1 MSSSGDVALYELQR
15 PIVEPFLRM
24 FRLTNAA
31 HDFLISDLTFG
42 CAIAEELKDCTYT
55 QALGLLDGLGTLN
68 SWGHLPEHDH
78 WGITAPIRSLL
89 SIRRLQ
95 RWRNRQ
101 LRAADEISARLLR
114 LRSHRQSKE
123 SKMGILRFAL
133 LVVSILAILI
143 GLVWVGQGTGYF
155 PYPASSFMINQM
167 PWAYYGAGL
176 AVLGVIGVVVSG
188 RV

>member
-1 MSSSGDVALYELQR
+1 
-15 PIVEPFLRM
+15 M

-31 HDFLISDLTFG
+31 LDFLISDLTFG
-42 CAIAEELKDCTYT
+42 CAIAEEPKDCRYV
-55 QALGLLDGLGTLN
+55 QALGLLDGLGML
-68 SWGHLPEHDH
+68 
-78 WGITAPIRSLL
+78 
-89 SIRRLQ
+89 
-95 RWRNRQ
+95 
-101 LRAADEISARLLR
+101 
-114 LRSHRQSKE
+114 KE
-123 SKMGILRFAL
+123 STMGILRFAL

-167 PWAYYGAGL
+167 PWAYYGASL

>member
-1 MSSSGDVALYELQR
+1 
-15 PIVEPFLRM
+15 
-24 FRLTNAA
+24 
-31 HDFLISDLTFG
+31 
-42 CAIAEELKDCTYT
+42 
-55 QALGLLDGLGTLN
+55 
-68 SWGHLPEHDH
+68 
-78 WGITAPIRSLL
+78 
-89 SIRRLQ
+89 
-95 RWRNRQ
+95 
-101 LRAADEISARLLR
+101 

-188 RV
+188 LV